1 MALGN
6 ANNSKVHKLKKLTFK
21 IFLMSTGDAE
31 KIFEVG
37 EKTFIKCYGRQFDE
51 IRCNAYVKKKKIVLE
66 N

>member
-1 MALGN
+1 
-6 ANNSKVHKLKKLTFK
+6 
-21 IFLMSTGDAE
+21 MSTGDAE